1 MKNKTNQK
9 AIVEISVKFGP
20 SFEYQLPD
28 SYIKF
33 NEDLYKKGYP
43 LSNSELS
50 YINSEKKK
58 ILIKSKNDFISLLR
72 YVRSIPNKI
81 TLFYEKEA
89 IDSFINDLQ
98 FVDIKNIYSDL
109 DMDEEKCGD
118 ISELSHHE
126 QTYNTL
132 NTLNTINEIVDNIDK
147 GSLFQGIKILCNALK
162 KKCFKKIIKF
172 INEKHKIN
180 IYNKKININKIPSN
194 KISEPISPI
203 KLKYNLPS
211 IESLLQNN
219 KLDLNGNDNNGNN
232 NDILDILTSHYEKI
246 ENNRNTNM
254 IFQTMI
260 NSSKMQNLIDN
271 NNKPKLS
278 NNNDNNNNKIFQSEM
293 ISSPL
298 IDHFGFKCNNC
309 NIMPIKNKRYKCPKC
324 LNYNLCE
331 KCEEKNAVNSFHPH
345 TDFILMRNPEKNFV
359 ENPYSYQCLTKNL
372 EFDIKKEE
380 NMDDEIII
388 KNILIKNNFILPWP
402 GNQKTFFK
410 CDKSISTIF
419 CEKIFLPNLVLG
431 NTTNI
436 NIVFKKT
443 NKIPKGKYKCVSKFI
458 VNNEEFGTPLEIFIN
473 II

>member
-1 MKNKTNQK
+1 MKNNLNQK

-33 NEDLYKKGYP
+33 NEDLYKKGYS

-58 ILIKSKNDFISLLR
+58 IIIKSKNDFISLLR
-72 YVRSIPNKI
+72 YVRSSPNKI

-98 FVDIKNIYSDL
+98 FADIKNIYSDL
-109 DMDEEKCGD
+109 DIDEEKCGD
-118 ISELSHHE
+118 ISDLSHHE

-132 NTLNTINEIVDNIDK
+132 NTLNTINEIVDYIDK
-147 GSLFQGIKILCNALK
+147 GSLFQGIKILCIFLK
-162 KKCFKKIIKF
+162 KKCFKKILKY

-194 KISEPISPI
+194 KISDPVSPI
-203 KLKYNLPS
+203 KLKYKLPS

-219 KLDLNGNDNNGNN
+219 KLDFNINDSNGKN
-232 NDILDILTSHYEKI
+232 NDILDTLTSQYEKI
-246 ENNRNTNM
+246 ENNRNTNI

-260 NSSKMQNLIDN
+260 NSSKIQNI
-271 NNKPKLS
+271 
-278 NNNDNNNNKIFQSEM
+278 NDNNNNQKLTNKNNNNINKVFQSQM

-298 IDHFGFKCNNC
+298 NSHFGFKCNNC
-309 NIMPIKNKRYKCPKC
+309 NIMPIKNKRYKCPRC

-331 KCEEKNAVNSFHPH
+331 KCEEKNAINSFHPH
-345 TDFILMRNPEKNFV
+345 THFILVRNPEKIFM
-359 ENPYSYQCLTKNL
+359 ENPYSYQCLNKNL
-372 EFDIKKEE
+372 VFDIKKEE
-380 NMDDEIII
+380 NMNDEIVI

-402 GNQKTFFK
+402 GNKATMFK

-431 NTTNI
+431 KSTNI
-436 NIVFKKT
+436 IIVFKKT

-458 VNNEEFGTPLEIFIN
+458 VNNEEYGTPLEIFIN

>member
-1 MKNKTNQK
+1 MKTNVNQK
-9 AIVEISVKFGP
+9 AIVDISVKFGP

-33 NEDLYKKGYP
+33 NEDLFKKGYP
-43 LSNSELS
+43 LPNSELS

-58 ILIKSKNDFISLLR
+58 IIIKSKNDFISLLK

-89 IDSFINDLQ
+89 IDSFINDIK
-98 FVDIKNIYSDL
+98 FEDIKNIYSDL
-109 DMDEEKCGD
+109 DMDVEKCGD
-118 ISELSHHE
+118 LSDLSHHD

-132 NTLNTINEIVDNIDK
+132 NTLNTINEIVDFIDK
-147 GSLFQGIKILCNALK
+147 GSLFQGIKILGNILK
-162 KKCFKKIIKF
+162 KKCFKKIIKY
-172 INEKHKIN
+172 IKKKNKIN

-194 KISEPISPI
+194 KISEPNSPI
-203 KLKYNLPS
+203 QLKYSLPS

-219 KLDLNGNDNNGNN
+219 KLDLNENGNNGN
-232 NDILDILTSHYEKI
+232 NDILDMLTSHYEKI
-246 ENNRNTNM
+246 ENNRNTNI

-260 NSSKMQNLIDN
+260 NNSKIQNLNDN
-271 NNKPKLS
+271 NSAKLV
-278 NNNDNNNNKIFQSEM
+278 NNNDNNKVFQSEM

-298 IDHFGFKCNNC
+298 NDHFGFKCNNC
-309 NIMPIKNKRYKCPKC
+309 NITPIKNKRYKCPKC

-331 KCEEKNAVNSFHPH
+331 KCEEKNALNPFHPH
-345 TDFILMRNPEKNFV
+345 TDFILVRNPEKNFV

-372 EFDIKKEE
+372 VFDIKKEE
-380 NMDDEIII
+380 NMNDEIII

-402 GNQKTFFK
+402 GNKKSLFK

-443 NKIPKGKYKCVSKFI
+443 NKIPEGKYKCVSKFI
-458 VNNEEFGTPLEIFIN
+458 VNNEEFGSPLEIFIN

>member
-1 MKNKTNQK
+1 
-9 AIVEISVKFGP
+9 
-20 SFEYQLPD
+20 
-28 SYIKF
+28 
-33 NEDLYKKGYP
+33 
-43 LSNSELS
+43 
-50 YINSEKKK
+50 
-58 ILIKSKNDFISLLR
+58 
-72 YVRSIPNKI
+72 
-81 TLFYEKEA
+81 
-89 IDSFINDLQ
+89 
-98 FVDIKNIYSDL
+98 
-109 DMDEEKCGD
+109 
-118 ISELSHHE
+118 
-126 QTYNTL
+126 
-132 NTLNTINEIVDNIDK
+132 
-147 GSLFQGIKILCNALK
+147 
-162 KKCFKKIIKF
+162 
-172 INEKHKIN
+172 
-180 IYNKKININKIPSN
+180 
-194 KISEPISPI
+194 
-203 KLKYNLPS
+203 
-211 IESLLQNN
+211 
-219 KLDLNGNDNNGNN
+219 
-232 NDILDILTSHYEKI
+232 
-246 ENNRNTNM
+246 
-254 IFQTMI
+254 
-260 NSSKMQNLIDN
+260 
-271 NNKPKLS
+271 
-278 NNNDNNNNKIFQSEM
+278 M

>member
-1 MKNKTNQK
+1 
-9 AIVEISVKFGP
+9 
-20 SFEYQLPD
+20 
-28 SYIKF
+28 
-33 NEDLYKKGYP
+33 
-43 LSNSELS
+43 
-50 YINSEKKK
+50 
-58 ILIKSKNDFISLLR
+58 
-72 YVRSIPNKI
+72 
-81 TLFYEKEA
+81 
-89 IDSFINDLQ
+89 
-98 FVDIKNIYSDL
+98 
-109 DMDEEKCGD
+109 MDEEKCGD